1 MLINHTTIRLNPAE
15 RSKAIDLIGELIEYS
30 QTEDGTVTYRA
41 MTDIGDSTV
50 VRFFEQYEDRAA
62 AEAHTESEAYR
73 RFVESLPE
81 IVEGNIE
88 TIQIRADEID
98 RAEFTPQDAIEAL
111 D

>member
-1 MLINHTTIRLNPAE
+1 MLINHTTIRIDPAK
-15 RSKAIDLIGELIEYS
+15 RSEAIELIDDLLEYS
-30 QTEDGTVTYRA
+30 RTEDGTVTYRA
-41 MTDIGDSTV
+41 MTDIGDSSV

-62 AEAHTESEAYR
+62 AETHTESEQYR

-88 TIQIRADEID
+88 TIQIHADEIE
-98 RAEFTPQDAIEAL
+98 RVEFTPRDAIEAL